1 MAKPYGDPS
10 EFEDLQR
17 RTVPWLTADAASSIS
32 MTPLQDLEGIITP
45 SGVVFERYHGGIPNV
60 NPDQHRLIIHGLVER
75 PLVLTVSHQCRK
87 HRRYT

>member
-1 MAKPYGDPS
+1 M
-10 EFEDLQR
+10 
-17 RTVPWLTADAASSIS
+17 TVDAASSIS

-75 PLVLTVSHQCRK
+75 PLVLTMDDLGRFPSVSDSI
-87 HRRYT
+87 Y